1 MFVDVGIAVAL
12 DAATSAAAEGTM
24 AAGTALGEG
33 AMTAGSAIGDAAMSA
48 GSAIGDAASA
58 VGTGIGDAA
67 SSVGSGIGDAFGSVT
82 GEAGSLSGEG
92 ASALPAGS
100 GGGAG
105 ITGGLTGGGGTGV
118 GGMGG
123 VGGLGTSGSIG
134 GASGSAGLSG
144 FGAGTL
150 DASAAGAG
158 TGSATLGTGSG
169 VGGLA
174 GGSTAFGNGI
184 GVGAGSLEGGLT
196 GGTLGGAGGAGGA
209 GGLGASTASGGTMNA
224 PGMLE
229 KGMNYIAA
237 HPAASMIVGG
247 TALSALSRP
256 SAGIAPVSG
265 PSGPPK
271 NFLASNFQRTAPEQ
285 NKRIPNITTASQ
297 GYADGGLLSSLP
309 SASPLKDVYNSSIG
323 GAIAPQLGSDL
334 FGGGKPTED
343 NTESEKPQVVNNYYA
358 AGLQHAA
365 QQQQQTPNI
374 STPVQNYAGGGSVHP
389 SETSMNSSIEDATA
403 KRKSLMGHLEAIRN
417 KNAYQV
423 DKHMN
428 QQPTHLLPQEPVRQT
443 QSIETAASG
452 GIMGYSLGGYAD
464 SGNPRLL
471 KGPGSGISDD
481 IPAYIGE
488 GDKEPA
494 RLARGEFVVP
504 ARAVSE
510 LGSGSTDAG
519 GEILQQMVDR
529 IQARRAK
536 TTGKGKIAADSKS
549 RKVIPA

>member
-1 MFVDVGIAVAL
+1 
-12 DAATSAAAEGTM
+12 
-24 AAGTALGEG
+24 
-33 AMTAGSAIGDAAMSA
+33 
-48 GSAIGDAASA
+48 
-58 VGTGIGDAA
+58 
-67 SSVGSGIGDAFGSVT
+67 
-82 GEAGSLSGEG
+82 
-92 ASALPAGS
+92 
-100 GGGAG
+100 
-105 ITGGLTGGGGTGV
+105 
-118 GGMGG
+118 MGG

-365 QQQQQTPNI
+365 QQQQQQQTPNI

>member
-1 MFVDVGIAVAL
+1 
-12 DAATSAAAEGTM
+12 
-24 AAGTALGEG
+24 
-33 AMTAGSAIGDAAMSA
+33 
-48 GSAIGDAASA
+48 
-58 VGTGIGDAA
+58 
-67 SSVGSGIGDAFGSVT
+67 
-82 GEAGSLSGEG
+82 
-92 ASALPAGS
+92 
-100 GGGAG
+100 
-105 ITGGLTGGGGTGV
+105 
-118 GGMGG
+118 MGG

-365 QQQQQTPNI
+365 QQQQIPNI

-464 SGNPRLL
+464 GGNPRLL